1 MLSGRSTLAAPA
13 RRSSATA
20 QRLAQQCSRLGRGAV
35 RGAIGDFSWPPAPG
49 PVTSPEGA
57 SRTESQFLRT
67 QLRVRGS
74 MGCHRTREIAWRAAG
89 RRRGGGRPQM
99 PRLGLA
105 TEQDWANLNTSDDS
119 AICALGD
126 RVLFD
131 VVVPRIPSRPITS
144 GGPRRELR
152 PLRRP
157 LRRPLASQVV
167 ARIPPGARHAVAA
180 HASCRRGRAYH
191 QRRRAGMHSRPLVG
205 WPCYE
210 PTARAQASAREGGE
224 TPTSARPAAARQRA
238 ARTASGAS
246 GATGHTCCNLL

>member
-1 MLSGRSTLAAPA
+1 MAACARARGAAHHAPA
-13 RRSSATA
+13 NGINRQRPKIITRR
-20 QRLAQQCSRLGRGAV
+20 CGA
-35 RGAIGDFSWPPAPG
+35 G
-49 PVTSPEGA
+49 
-57 SRTESQFLRT
+57 
-67 QLRVRGS
+67 
-74 MGCHRTREIAWRAAG
+74 
-89 RRRGGGRPQM
+89 
-99 PRLGLA
+99 
-105 TEQDWANLNTSDDS
+105 
-119 AICALGD
+119 
-126 RVLFD
+126 
-131 VVVPRIPSRPITS
+131 RPITS

-157 LRRPLASQVV
+157 LRRALAIQVV

-246 GATGHTCCNLL
+246 GATGHTCCNLLSFTSFRRIKALPHTAAYATQKRLQKTSSGNEAPSVLQVSVETGVPVGVWINVFFLLSTDGGPVPRPRVGLLLLGSCYPLNHRLRP

>member
-1 MLSGRSTLAAPA
+1 
-13 RRSSATA
+13 
-20 QRLAQQCSRLGRGAV
+20 
-35 RGAIGDFSWPPAPG
+35 
-49 PVTSPEGA
+49 
-57 SRTESQFLRT
+57 
-67 QLRVRGS
+67 
-74 MGCHRTREIAWRAAG
+74 
-89 RRRGGGRPQM
+89 M

-157 LRRPLASQVV
+157 LRRALAIQVV

-246 GATGHTCCNLL
+246 GATGHTCCNLLSFTSFRRIKALPHTAAYATQKRLQKTSSGNEAPSVLQVSDETGVP

>member
-1 MLSGRSTLAAPA
+1 MTLNGSLLVSGKLATNRGTIGLAACA
-13 RRSSATA
+13 RLHGPRRGPGPPLSLEGAMA
-20 QRLAQQCSRLGRGAV
+20 ACARARGAAHHAPANGIN
-35 RGAIGDFSWPPAPG
+35 RQRPKIITRRCGAG
-49 PVTSPEGA
+49 
-57 SRTESQFLRT
+57 
-67 QLRVRGS
+67 
-74 MGCHRTREIAWRAAG
+74 
-89 RRRGGGRPQM
+89 
-99 PRLGLA
+99 
-105 TEQDWANLNTSDDS
+105 
-119 AICALGD
+119 
-126 RVLFD
+126 
-131 VVVPRIPSRPITS
+131 RPITS

-157 LRRPLASQVV
+157 LRRALAIQVV

-224 TPTSARPAAARQRA
+224 TPTSARPAAARQHA